1 MTPGVPKFRKESH
14 PERAMDNE
22 HRFLSHLLSDGD
34 VQSFMELDLLRPRF
48 SDKCGVEAGKNVHY
62 SITNLIDGERR

>member
-1 MTPGVPKFRKESH
+1 MPGVPKFRKESH

-34 VQSFMELDLLRPRF
+34 VQSFMELDLLRSRV
-48 SDKCGVEAGKNVHY
+48 SDKCGVEAEKTVNY
-62 SITNLIDGERR
+62 SRINLFDGE